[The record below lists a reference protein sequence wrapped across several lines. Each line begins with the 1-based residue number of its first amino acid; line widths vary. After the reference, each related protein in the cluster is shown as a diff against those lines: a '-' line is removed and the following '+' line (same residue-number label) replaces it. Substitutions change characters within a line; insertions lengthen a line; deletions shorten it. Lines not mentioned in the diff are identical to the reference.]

1 MQQISRW
8 QPRPS
13 GPRSASGV
21 RSGHTRR
28 RSRETATGQVVRE
41 GRGVRPSASRR
52 RNITHGRNCAS
63 SHLALQPP
71 HCLSKVIPKKKKE
84 NWSITPTTASD
95 I

>member
-28 RSRETATGQVVRE
+28 SRETATGQVVRE
-41 GRGVRPSASRR
+41 GRGVRPSASHR
-52 RNITHGRNCAS
+52 RNIIHGRNCAC
-63 SHLALQPP
+63 SHLALQPRVLFTNRFP
-71 HCLSKVIPKKKKE
+71 V
-84 NWSITPTTASD
+84 TAGLRFRFTGPV
-95 I
+95 